1 MSRKHSGDALEGWH
15 LHESQADQKNQTVR
29 SPPPHKNKFKPFL
42 VTAIVVIVTVAIVNR
57 IAALRSIVYP
67 A

>member
-1 MSRKHSGDALEGWH
+1 M
-15 LHESQADQKNQTVR
+15 
-29 SPPPHKNKFKPFL
+29 NKFKPFL